1 MRDMITA
8 VSIKNLTKV
17 YNNFS
22 LENLQLEIPRGYVT
36 GIVGRNGAGKTT
48 LMKAILSMIRYDG
61 EISVMGESMQEQGA
75 EIKQKI
81 GVVLDPDG
89 YAGDMRIRD
98 VGKMLG
104 KLYRYWDADTYQKY
118 LQTFGIDEKKKVSEL
133 SKGMRVKLD
142 LAAALSH
149 QADLFILDEPTA
161 GLDPMVRDEILSLF
175 ANIMQDETKT
185 ILLSTHITSDLDK
198 IADYIVVM
206 EDGRI
211 LIQQARDTLLDEY
224 LLAKGGEA
232 TSAQAQ
238 RLIGMEKGRFG
249 VSGLI
254 AKSDKPMFND
264 FVTERP
270 NVEEIMKYFIRRE
283 ENDDL

>member
-104 KLYRYWDADTYQKY
+104 KLYRYWDTDTYQKY

-149 QADLFILDEPTA
+149 QADLFILD
-161 GLDPMVRDEILSLF
+161 V
-175 ANIMQDETKT
+175 K
-185 ILLSTHITSDLDK
+185 
-198 IADYIVVM
+198 
-206 EDGRI
+206 
-211 LIQQARDTLLDEY
+211 
-224 LLAKGGEA
+224 
-232 TSAQAQ
+232 
-238 RLIGMEKGRFG
+238 
-249 VSGLI
+249 
-254 AKSDKPMFND
+254 
-264 FVTERP
+264 
-270 NVEEIMKYFIRRE
+270 
-283 ENDDL
+283 